1 MMIFVVHYGAL
12 SVSVKLP
19 LGEALSFR
27 PMPINPIA
35 IGEYYGLEHTKSD
48 RNPIGC

>member
-1 MMIFVVHYGAL
+1 
-12 SVSVKLP
+12 
-19 LGEALSFR
+19 
-27 PMPINPIA
+27 MPINPIA